1 MLTARR
7 AAAAVQ
13 QLAAA
18 PPLLEVKTTATQNS
32 GLQRVAYAR
41 QPQGSGRR
49 REPLRGKCGGKQRRG
64 LRFTTDGGAK
74 ARAGPPSCSIIVIGV

>member
-18 PPLLEVKTTATQNS
+18 APLLEVKTTATQNS

-41 QPQGSGRR
+41 QPQGSDRR
-49 REPLRGKCGGKQRRG
+49 REPLRGEVRRKAAT
-64 LRFTTDGGAK
+64 RTQIHGGAE